1 MNLKSYPL
9 LNNFILKLTI
19 NNIVNNSFS
28 TFILFLFVLNG
39 NFESASDIAIIGAFT
54 ILITRVFS
62 LNLRNIFIAQY
73 NKKNLNEFIFLRL
86 IFSILLFLI
95 CSILSLFYLNV
106 SKISIYLLIFIFIIQ
121 WSLELVLVKFEL
133 DNNKK
138 KNHNLLIV
146 NLLTILFLIISSFSK
161 NYYLF
166 DEILIFYIFSTL
178 FIAINSLQ
186 IKNVN
191 FNFIFF
197 KKLLKIF
204 KDSLFTYSF
213 LSSFSLNIANL
224 IWRILVTFFVG
235 KAFGSIIF
243 FFYAIGSFPGTI
255 FNASFGPTMV
265 QKKLKFNFLTI
276 FFIFYLIFLFFVLY
290 LFFINFENE
299 LNLSNQFI
307 KNIII
312 FSILGSF
319 IMLFAVY
326 KRQKILQKSPSLSNS
341 IFYKDFVVSVFLILL
356 IPSLFYQG
364 GSDALA
370 FSYFFGSVISLFIY
384 HLRKIK

>member
-86 IFSILLFLI
+86 IFSILLFFI

-197 KKLLKIF
+197 KIIKIF

-235 KAFGSIIF
+235 KAFFLIIF

-276 FFIFYLIFLFFVLY
+276 FFIFYLLFLFFVLY

-326 KRQKILQKSPSLSNS
+326 KRQKILQNP
-341 IFYKDFVVSVFLILL
+341 
-356 IPSLFYQG
+356 
-364 GSDALA
+364 
-370 FSYFFGSVISLFIY
+370 
-384 HLRKIK
+384 HL

>member
-1 MNLKSYPL
+1 M
-9 LNNFILKLTI
+9 
-19 NNIVNNSFS
+19 
-28 TFILFLFVLNG
+28 
-39 NFESASDIAIIGAFT
+39 
-54 ILITRVFS
+54 
-62 LNLRNIFIAQY
+62 
-73 NKKNLNEFIFLRL
+73 
-86 IFSILLFLI
+86 FLI
-95 CSILSLFYLNV
+95 CSVLSIFYLNV
-106 SKISIYLLIFIFIIQ
+106 SKISIYLLIFIFVIQ

-133 DNNKK
+133 DKNEK
-138 KNHNLLIV
+138 KNNNLLII
-146 NLLTILFLIISSFSK
+146 NLLTILFLIISSFLK

-166 DEILIFYIFSTL
+166 DEVLIFYILSTV
-178 FIAINSLQ
+178 FIAINALQ
-186 IKNVN
+186 IRKVN
-191 FNFIFF
+191 FNFIFY

-213 LSSFSLNIANL
+213 FSSFSLNIANL

-235 KAFGSIIF
+235 KTFGSIIF

-265 QKKLKFNFLTI
+265 QKKLKFNFLTV
-276 FFIFYLIFLFFVLY
+276 FFIFYLIFLSFVLY

-299 LNLSNQFI
+299 LILSTQFI

-319 IMLFAVY
+319 IMLLAVY

-341 IFYKDFVVSVFLILL
+341 IFYKDVIVSVFLILL
-356 IPSLFYQG
+356 IPFLFYQG

-370 FSYFFGSVISLFIY
+370 FSYFFGSIISLFIY